1 MMIIIIS
8 PCTFTPFIIL
18 SWPSTLVSS
27 SISLIGPSSLISLTS
42 LITPSSLLL
51 TSPSSLTTL
60 ASLVTPSTLVIPTA
74 LLLLL
79 LLLLTTPFSLST
91 DVYLLTT
98 PTALLLLA
106 TPSSLI
112 IVSKLWIKIIIPTT
126 GNIAHSIP
134 WCTANCLFV
143 CPVNIRVSCKDCS
156 LLLSS

>member
-60 ASLVTPSTLVIPTA
+60 ASWLPHPPWLSQPPCCCCCCCCWPPHSPCPPMFTYWPPQPPCCCWPPHPPWLLFPNCESKLLFPPLVTLPIVFHGV
-74 LLLLL
+74 
-79 LLLLTTPFSLST
+79 LLTA
-91 DVYLLTT
+91 YLCVQLT
-98 PTALLLLA
+98 LGFL
-106 TPSSLI
+106 
-112 IVSKLWIKIIIPTT
+112 
-126 GNIAHSIP
+126 
-134 WCTANCLFV
+134 
-143 CPVNIRVSCKDCS
+143 
-156 LLLSS
+156 